1 MSLVLLF
8 FINSKFVLGM
18 DKWGSSHIGM
28 VKQSCHLSD
37 AEPCKDTKL
46 SLKAGSFLCRV
57 ELLEEIC
64 LLIKEKENTTG
75 GKGEGSSRERKEHRL
90 RVKPV
95 LQFKH
100 CML

>member
-1 MSLVLLF
+1 
-8 FINSKFVLGM
+8 M
-18 DKWGSSHIGM
+18 DKSGSSHIGM

-57 ELLEEIC
+57 ELLEKIC

-75 GKGEGSSRERKEHRL
+75 EEGRQFQGEKRTQVESKACTSVQALYALVRTKSER
-90 RVKPV
+90 PS
-95 LQFKH
+95 QT
-100 CML
+100 